1 MKDNEK
7 DLIFTFFKS
16 LGRSDVDSQSK
27 EIKNFQMRFDE
38 LVSTTTQENKK
49 YGALSIKLGLI
60 VGLIV
65 VVIFI

>member
-16 LGRSDVDSQSK
+16 LGRSDVDSKSK